1 MEAAAVDTN
10 VVIRFL
16 VEDDPAE
23 NKRAANLFA
32 SGPVFIPETV
42 LMESEWVLRAAYE
55 FAPGEIAEAF
65 DRLLRLPA
73 VLVDDRPAL
82 LEVLERFRAG
92 FDFADSLH
100 YARCQGA
107 ELKTF
112 DKKFLKLGRRRN
124 LKVSAP

>member
-1 MEAAAVDTN
+1 MEAVAVDTS

-23 NKRAANLFA
+23 NKRAARLFS
-32 SGPVFIPETV
+32 SGPVFIPESV
-42 LMESEWVLRAAYE
+42 LMESEWVLRAAYG

-65 DRLLRLPA
+65 ERLLGLPV
-73 VLVDDRPAL
+73 VLVDDRTAL
-82 LEVLERFRAG
+82 LEVIGRFRAG

-112 DKKFLKLGRRRN
+112 DKRSIRLGRRRK
-124 LKVSAP
+124 LKISAP